1 MGRISSN
8 RKTADVLRK
17 TIRDLESD
25 PTIDT
30 NDVSFVNLKCS
41 LLQRILQ
48 LENDK
53 AHAEA
58 VIHLIES
65 GAKDQPQNHA
75 KKEDD
80 SAIA

>member
-1 MGRISSN
+1 MGRSSSN
-8 RKTADVLRK
+8 RRTANVLRK
-17 TIRDLESD
+17 TIKDLESD
-25 PTIDT
+25 PTIDPR
-30 NDVSFVNLKCS
+30 DPAFVNLKCT

-58 VIHLIES
+58 VIHLIDPAEEQ
-65 GAKDQPQNHA
+65 AQKPAAQ
-75 KKEDD
+75 EDED